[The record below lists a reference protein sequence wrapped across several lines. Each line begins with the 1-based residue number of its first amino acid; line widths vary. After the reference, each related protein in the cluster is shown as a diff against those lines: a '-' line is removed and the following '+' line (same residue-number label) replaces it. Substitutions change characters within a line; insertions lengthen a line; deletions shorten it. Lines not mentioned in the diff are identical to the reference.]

1 MVNSRLVILLFFFLF
16 SSITAKSQYIDTFEY
31 NGFKKIEKMR
41 KKRFKDGYNPY
52 FNNKKVKR
60 RRNKKIKTFYKKQ
73 K

>member
-1 MVNSRLVILLFFFLF
+1 MNKLIILLFFFSF
-16 SSITAKSQYIDTFEY
+16 SITVKSQYIDTFEY

-60 RRNKKIKTFYKKQ
+60 RRNKKIKPFYKKQ